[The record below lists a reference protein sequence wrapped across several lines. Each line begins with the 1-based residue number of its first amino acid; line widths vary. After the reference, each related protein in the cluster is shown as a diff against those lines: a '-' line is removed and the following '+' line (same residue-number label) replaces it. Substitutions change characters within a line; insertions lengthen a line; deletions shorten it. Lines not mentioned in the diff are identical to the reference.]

1 VHNGVLTLYAVGGLA
16 VGRLAVGRLRALF
29 VSSAGHSMAG
39 KTGHSMAGK
48 TGHSMAG
55 KTGHSMA
62 DKAYKA
68 GHSRQRKIYSVGI
81 GGLVNNLSVRLVII
95 HCFTL
100 TNASIASCSHQ

>member
-1 VHNGVLTLYAVGGLA
+1 MHNGVLTLYAVGGLA

-29 VSSAGHSMAG
+29 VSSA
-39 KTGHSMAGK
+39 
-48 TGHSMAG
+48 GHSMAG

>member
-1 VHNGVLTLYAVGGLA
+1 MHNGVLTLYAVGGLA

-29 VSSAGHSMAG
+29 VSSA
-39 KTGHSMAGK
+39 GHSMAGK

>member
-1 VHNGVLTLYAVGGLA
+1 MHNGVLTLYAVGGLA

-48 TGHSMAG
+48 TGHSMA
-55 KTGHSMA
+55 
-62 DKAYKA
+62 DKADKA

>member
-1 VHNGVLTLYAVGGLA
+1 MSLSLAVGGLA

-48 TGHSMAG
+48 TGHSMA
-55 KTGHSMA
+55 

-68 GHSRQRKIYSVGI
+68 GHSRQRKISSVGI